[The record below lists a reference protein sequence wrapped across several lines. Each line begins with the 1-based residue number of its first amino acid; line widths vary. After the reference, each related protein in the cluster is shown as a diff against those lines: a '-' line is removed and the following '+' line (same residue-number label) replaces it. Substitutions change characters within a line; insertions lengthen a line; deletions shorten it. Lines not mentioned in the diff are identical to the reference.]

1 MRSILAFLTL
11 LVPLLIIGCEKPRL
25 GSDTS
30 FARSTFVSLAKG
42 DTAVQSK
49 IDWETLTAL
58 GENVG
63 VKYNLIPTETEK
75 QQFRLGFITEFAS
88 SFRQSG
94 GSVDNFTNWK
104 VTFRDSTR
112 TEVTADS
119 PNGLLTLTVSERDSV
134 ERISS
139 IGMIK

>member
-1 MRSILAFLTL
+1 MRTILASFALGAC
-11 LVPLLIIGCEKPRL
+11 IFMIGCEKAAL
-25 GSDTS
+25 KTDTS
-30 FARSTFVSLAKG
+30 FARATFISLAKG
-42 DTAVQSK
+42 DTAVQNQ
-49 IDWETLTAL
+49 IDWPTLTAM
-58 GENVG
+58 GTNVG
-63 VKYNLIPTETEK
+63 AEYNLIPTETEK
-75 QQFRLGFITEFAS
+75 QQFRLNFITEFAS

-104 VTFRDSTR
+104 VTFSDSTR

-134 ERISS
+134 ERVSS

>member
-1 MRSILAFLTL
+1 MRTILASLALGACIFM
-11 LVPLLIIGCEKPRL
+11 VGCEKAVL
-25 GSDTS
+25 KTDTS
-30 FARSTFVSLAKG
+30 FARATFISLAKG
-42 DTAVQSK
+42 DTAVQNQ
-49 IDWETLTAL
+49 IDMGT
-58 GENVG
+58 NVG
-63 VKYNLIPTETEK
+63 AEYNLIPTEKEK
-75 QQFRLGFITEFAS
+75 QQFRLNFITEFAS

-104 VTFRDSTR
+104 VTFSDSTR

-134 ERISS
+134 ERVSS